1 MKQSVNLQ
9 TVMICIIT
17 TTHSIKVK
25 TKCFPSDNRIKMNR
39 LALRF
44 VTEITQTCQQEFG
57 K

>member
-39 LALRF
+39 
-44 VTEITQTCQQEFG
+44 VCN
-57 K
+57 